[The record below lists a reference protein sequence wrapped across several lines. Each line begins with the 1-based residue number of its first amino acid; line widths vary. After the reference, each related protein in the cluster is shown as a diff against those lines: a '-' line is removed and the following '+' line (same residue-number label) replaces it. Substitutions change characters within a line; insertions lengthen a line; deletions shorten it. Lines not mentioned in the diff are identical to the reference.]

1 MLRIDPILPR
11 FGAEISGVDIA
22 RPLSD
27 EDRQAILDAAAR
39 WGVLVFRDTGL
50 DDESHI
56 AFSRIFGHIELAPLR
71 GGRPS
76 RMKHRELFD
85 AGNLDPDGKIMTDPG
100 LLLHKKGDGLWHS
113 DSSFMAIRSSYAL
126 LLCHEAPEK
135 DGETWFADSR
145 SAYDD
150 LPQAMK
156 DRIEGL
162 VGEHSI
168 WESRRKG
175 GVPLT
180 DEEVVARGLVRH
192 PVVMPDAATG
202 RKAIYVG
209 SHTRSIEGMALE
221 EGRALIAE
229 LVAFAT
235 QPHYV
240 FKVKYRPGDLSI
252 WNNLTTFH
260 KGGTYDIAHE
270 RRDMR
275 RTTIRETLEAGQ
287 PDDPFAT
294 LLDYKLKTLEEA

>member
-1 MLRIDPILPR
+1 MLKIDPILPR
-11 FGAEISGVDIA
+11 FGAEITGVDIA

-27 EDRQAILDAAAR
+27 DDRQAIRDAAAK

-50 DDESHI
+50 TDESHI

-76 RMKHRELFD
+76 RMKYRELFD
-85 AGNLDPDGKIMTDPG
+85 ASNLDADGNILTDPAM
-100 LLLHKKGDGLWHS
+100 LLHKKGDGLWHS

-126 LLCHEAPEK
+126 LLCHEAPKE

-145 SAYDD
+145 SAYED

-180 DEEVVARGLVRH
+180 DAEIVERGLVRH
-192 PVVMPDAATG
+192 PVVLPDAATG

-209 SHTRSIEGMALE
+209 SHTRSIVGMDLE
-221 EGRALIAE
+221 ESRKLIQE
-229 LVAFAT
+229 LIEFAT
-235 QPHYV
+235 LPQYV
-240 FKVKYRPGDLSI
+240 FKVKYAPGDLSI

-260 KGGTYDIAHE
+260 RGGTYDMAHE

-275 RTTIRETLEAGQ
+275 RTTIRERLEAGQ

-294 LLDYKLKTLEEA
+294 LLDHKLKTLADA

>member
-1 MLRIDPILPR
+1 MIKIDPILPR
-11 FGAEISGVDIA
+11 FGAAVSGVDIA
-22 RPLSD
+22 RPLGD
-27 EDRQAILDAAAR
+27 ADRQAILDAAAQ

-50 DDESHI
+50 DDEGHI

-76 RMKHRELFD
+76 RMKYRELFD
-85 AGNLDPDGKIMTDPG
+85 ASNLDVDGQILTDPAM
-100 LLLHKKGDGLWHS
+100 LLHKKGDGLWHS
-113 DSSFMAIRSSYAL
+113 DSSFMAVRSSYAL
-126 LLCHEAPEK
+126 LLCHEAPKEA
-135 DGETWFADSR
+135 GETWFADSR
-145 SAYDD
+145 SAYED

-180 DEEVVARGLVRH
+180 DEEIVARGLVCH

-209 SHTRSIEGMALE
+209 SHTRSIVGMDLE
-221 EGRALIAE
+221 ESRALIRE
-229 LVAFAT
+229 LVEFAT
-235 QPHYV
+235 QPQYV
-240 FKVKYRPGDLSI
+240 FKVKYQRGDLSI

-260 KGGTYDIAHE
+260 RGGDYDIAHE

-275 RTTIRETLEAGQ
+275 RTTIREKVEAGQ

-294 LLDYKLKTLEEA
+294 LLDYKLKTLEDA